1 MDDLRSG
8 IERWTNE
15 GGHIGTEATSRYD
28 MRAGHDASMRPLD
41 QSGQAAGPSESSS
54 SRPADP
60 DPAPRSP

>member
-15 GGHIGTEATSRYD
+15 GGHIGTEATSYRE
-28 MRAGHDASMRPLD
+28 MVAGHDAPRRPLG
-41 QSGQAAGPSESSS
+41 QSGQAAGLSELSS
-54 SRPADP
+54 SRPVES